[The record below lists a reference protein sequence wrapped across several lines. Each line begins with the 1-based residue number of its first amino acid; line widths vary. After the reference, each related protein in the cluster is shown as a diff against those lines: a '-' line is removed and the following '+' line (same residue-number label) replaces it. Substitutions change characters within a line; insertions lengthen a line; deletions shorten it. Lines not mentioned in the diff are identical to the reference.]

1 MARIPPLPESEASPE
16 VRAEL
21 ERQRAVSGRVTNLK
35 ATLAHSGVALR
46 ALLQLQPLREEVRR
60 FLSDREADLFAHAIS
75 TQTDCLICSTFF
87 RKRLIESGHD
97 PERPVLDSREQIL
110 IDYGRQ
116 LARDPNRVVDELF
129 GRLAELFRP
138 SEVVALT
145 AFAGLLIATN
155 LFNNALKVDLDEY
168 LLPFRK
174 TAATQKP

>member
-1 MARIPPLPESEASPE
+1 MARVPPLPESEASPE

-21 ERQRAVSGRVTNLK
+21 DRQRAASGRVTNLK

-46 ALLQLQPLREEVRR
+46 ALLQLQPLRDEVRR

-87 RKRLIESGHD
+87 RKRLIEAGCD
-97 PERPVLDSREQIL
+97 PERPALSPREQTL
-110 IDYGRQ
+110 VDYGRQ
-116 LARDPNRVVDELF
+116 LAGDPNRVADELY
-129 GRLAELFRP
+129 GRLAESFP
-138 SEVVALT
+138 SAEIVALT

-155 LFNNALKVDLDEY
+155 LFNNALKIDLDEY

-174 TAATQKP
+174 